1 MIKSW
6 GPSGTTATQE
16 KLSKIVA
23 LINFTWTMNKK
34 KNNDV
39 FTWEVPQKTVT
50 DKLWTL
56 WSSLVFFSALFQS
69 RYHISPSNPSPIAGT
84 CPGSHCSQT
93 NTFTTITNKV
103 KCTFTAIVL
112 FYSKWALKSPFT
124 TRYRHSFL
132 PLYSKPLRWMLSN
145 YHTHSQSV

>member
-23 LINFTWTMNKK
+23 LINFTWTMNK

-69 RYHISPSNPSPIAGT
+69 RYHIFPSNPSPIAGT
-84 CPGSHCSQT
+84 CPGSHYSQT

-132 PLYSKPLRWMLSN
+132 PLYSTPLRWMLSN